1 MRFSLGKKLT
11 TLIVAMAVVLG
22 LVAAVVSYRT
32 FSDSMTEYY
41 NRLGT
46 NLVRTLAS
54 QLKAEDLDHYYETGE
69 MDEAYYR
76 TQSFIQDLVASNDV
90 EYLYVVRPHGV
101 GVTFLFDSDMEIS
114 AGGTYDEGGYCALGS
129 YVDLVGASP
138 PTWTGCLPGRRWS
151 PLSSRMRATA
161 G

>member
-1 MRFSLGKKLT
+1 MKQRVRFSLGKKLT

-54 QLKAEDLDHYYETGE
+54 QLKAEDLGHYHETGE
-69 MDEAYYR
+69 VGEA
-76 TQSFIQDLVASNDV
+76 
-90 EYLYVVRPHGV
+90 
-101 GVTFLFDSDMEIS
+101 
-114 AGGTYDEGGYCALGS
+114 
-129 YVDLVGASP
+129 
-138 PTWTGCLPGRRWS
+138 
-151 PLSSRMRATA
+151 
-161 G
+161 